1 MIYIIFMVIVLT
13 LITFLH
19 AGHTKCPKCG
29 TIGNKKKDNNINFFE
44 CPLCNTEF
52 TDEIILSEGS
62 DIELSNN

>member
-1 MIYIIFMVIVLT
+1 MT

-29 TIGNKKKDNNINFFE
+29 TIGDARNEKKINYFE

-52 TDEIILSEGS
+52 TDEIILSEGVE
-62 DIELSNN
+62 IELTNN

>member
-1 MIYIIFMVIVLT
+1 MVIVLT

-29 TIGNKKKDNNINFFE
+29 TIGNPKKDKSISFFE

-52 TDEIILSEGS
+52 TDEIILSEGLE
-62 DIELSNN
+62 IELTNN